1 MKNCK
6 RNLTLALCLAIAVIC
21 AVSFVACD
29 YSADSD
35 VATEKGGY
43 FVTIDINPSVELVV
57 DANDNVLSAGGANRD
72 AQVMLFQEDGI
83 VGVNV
88 NVAVENVAE
97 LAVRYGYLSQ
107 ETSSVDIDVVT
118 ERTDGQAIAQN
129 ICARFVDSVANA
141 DCDISVNVTCDSLLT
156 IAKELEAL
164 KAQYPDQKRI
174 ADMSESEYRLVK
186 RVTEAD
192 SSIDLES
199 ALALSFDDL
208 LEKVKSIHN
217 GAVGKYGADYKRDV
231 ENAQFAYDSAKQT
244 LNAGLYVAYFAAKA
258 ISTRNFDEKIAY
270 AQRATYAL
278 EYLSA
283 KSYELALSNCLACLD
298 SFKSSPVYELTPQ
311 EMQDIATALGV
322 DVATLEEHTR
332 ANESDGE
339 YLVENN
345 SLDAYINFLFRNAD
359 GQGKEQ
365 LAAAYDSV
373 CEMLASHL
381 DNKTVKDARAIVG
394 QVFENTK
401 NSLPTDVLLLS
412 FVGGF
417 IDVDDTILLFE
428 PQDLDLSDRQA
439 LVNAIDELRAQADSA
454 FEKMAITPQE
464 YEELQNC
471 AFAKDVKDKL
481 NEAWNELNEKIE
493 DAKSGAQQLLS
504 EEKAQRDNERD
515 WQKNPADRDDWN
527 PSDKIDDERDDEEKD
542 KDKSDLFDDDFF
554 GFGGYDDNNFGGQDD
569 FDGHDCN
576 GFDGN
581 DIQPPSPMP

>member
-1 MKNCK
+1 MKNCRK
-6 RNLTLALCLAIAVIC
+6 NLTLALCLAIAVIC

-29 YSADSD
+29 YSEDSD
-35 VATEKGGY
+35 VVAEKGGY
-43 FVTIDINPSVELVV
+43 FVTIDINPSIELVV

-97 LAVRYGYLSQ
+97 LAVRYGYLSK
-107 ETSSVDIDVVT
+107 EASSVDIDVVT

-129 ICARFVDSVANA
+129 ICDRFVGSVANA
-141 DCDISVNVTCDSLLT
+141 DCDITVNVTCDSLLT

-186 RVTEAD
+186 RVTEGD

-199 ALALSFDDL
+199 ALTLSFDDL
-208 LEKVKSIHN
+208 LEKVKTIHN

-231 ENAQFAYDSAKQT
+231 ENAQFAYDSTKQT

-270 AQRATYAL
+270 AQRTTYAL

-298 SFKSSPVYELTPQ
+298 SFTSSPVYELTQ
-311 EMQDIATALGV
+311 EEMKDIATALGV
-322 DVATLEEHTR
+322 DVATLEEHTH

-339 YLVENN
+339 YLVENS

-359 GQGKEQ
+359 DQGKTQ
-365 LAAAYDSV
+365 LAAAYDNV
-373 CEMLASHL
+373 CDTLASHL

-394 QVFENTK
+394 QVFENTR
-401 NSLPTDVLLLS
+401 NSLPTDVLVLS

-428 PQDLDLSDRQA
+428 PQDIDLSDRQA

-504 EEKAQRDNERD
+504 EEKALRENDRD
-515 WQKNPADRDDWN
+515 WNKKTD
-527 PSDKIDDERDDEEKD
+527 DDERDDEEKD

-554 GFGGYDDNNFGGQDD
+554 GFGGYDDND
-569 FDGHDCN
+569 FDGHD
-576 GFDGN
+576 
-581 DIQPPSPMP
+581 IQPPPPMP

>member
-1 MKNCK
+1 MKNCR

-35 VATEKGGY
+35 VVAEKGGY
-43 FVTIDINPSVELVV
+43 FVTIDINPSIELVV

-97 LAVRYGYLSQ
+97 LAVRYGYLSK
-107 ETSSVDIDVVT
+107 EASSVDIDVVT

-129 ICARFVDSVANA
+129 ICDRFVGSVANA
-141 DCDISVNVTCDSLLT
+141 DCDITVNVTCDSLLT

-186 RVTEAD
+186 RVTEGD

-199 ALALSFDDL
+199 ALTLSFDDL

-231 ENAQFAYDSAKQT
+231 ENAQFAYDSTKQT
-244 LNAGLYVAYFAAKA
+244 LNAGLYVAYFDAKA

-270 AQRATYAL
+270 AQRTTYAL

-298 SFKSSPVYELTPQ
+298 SFTSSPVYELTQ
-311 EMQDIATALGV
+311 EEMKDIATALGV

-339 YLVENN
+339 YLVENS

-359 GQGKEQ
+359 DQGKTQ
-365 LAAAYDSV
+365 LAAAYDNV
-373 CEMLASHL
+373 RDTLASHL

-394 QVFENTK
+394 QVFENTR
-401 NSLPTDVLLLS
+401 NSLPTDVLVLS

-504 EEKAQRDNERD
+504 EEKALRENDRD
-515 WQKNPADRDDWN
+515 WNKKTD
-527 PSDKIDDERDDEEKD
+527 DDERDDEEKD
-542 KDKSDLFDDDFF
+542 KDKSDLLDDDFF
-554 GFGGYDDNNFGGQDD
+554 GFGGYDDNDFGGQDD
-569 FDGHDCN
+569 FDGHDGN
-576 GFDGN
+576 GFDGH
-581 DIQPPSPMP
+581 DIQPPPPMP

>member
-1 MKNCK
+1 MKNCR

-72 AQVMLFQEDGI
+72 AQVMLYQEDGI

-88 NVAVENVAE
+88 NVAVENIAE
-97 LAVRYGYLSQ
+97 LAVRYGYLSK
-107 ETSSVDIDVVT
+107 EASSVDIDVVT
-118 ERTDGQAIAQN
+118 KRTDGQAIAQN
-129 ICARFVDSVANA
+129 ICARFVGSVANA
-141 DCDISVNVTCDSLLT
+141 DCDITVNVTCDSLLT

-217 GAVGKYGADYKRDV
+217 GAEGKYGADYKRVV
-231 ENAQFAYDSAKQT
+231 ENAQFAYDSTKQT

-270 AQRATYAL
+270 AQRTTYAL

-298 SFKSSPVYELTPQ
+298 SFTSSPVYELTPQ

-345 SLDAYINFLFRNAD
+345 NLDAYINFLFRNAD

-373 CEMLASHL
+373 CETLASHL

-504 EEKAQRDNERD
+504 EEKALRENDRD
-515 WQKNPADRDDWN
+515 WNKKTD
-527 PSDKIDDERDDEEKD
+527 DDERDDEEKD

-554 GFGGYDDNNFGGQDD
+554 GFGGYDDNDFGGQDY
-569 FDGHDCN
+569 FDGHDGN
-576 GFDGN
+576 GFDGH
-581 DIQPPSPMP
+581 DIQPPPPMH